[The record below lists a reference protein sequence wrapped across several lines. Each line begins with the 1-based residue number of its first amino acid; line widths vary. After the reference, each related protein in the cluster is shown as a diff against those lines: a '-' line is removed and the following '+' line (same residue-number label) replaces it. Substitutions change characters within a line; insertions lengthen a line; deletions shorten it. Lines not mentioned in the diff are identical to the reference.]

1 MPNIFKNGKFRFPA
15 QLSGGERGEPS
26 GPSCAGSDSGR
37 RREEQ
42 EAAPRADGA
51 KKASLVLKIFQAI
64 ILGENQNLSSALEEL

>member
-1 MPNIFKNGKFRFPA
+1 MPSIFKNGKFRFPA
-15 QLSGGERGEPS
+15 QLSGGERGERS

-51 KKASLVLKIFQAI
+51 KKAAFLLLRVELIIFHI
-64 ILGENQNLSSALEEL
+64 GRVS